1 MVLSSDREGHSIA
14 ALEALAAGTPV
25 VSTEVA
31 GMRELLGTGAGLIVS
46 SWQPR
51 DLAGGITALLADDAH
66 RLQMGAEGR
75 RLVAKRFSV
84 SAMEGRYASLYAR
97 LRE

>member
-51 DLAGGITALLADDAH
+51 DLASGITALLADDAR

-75 RLVAKRFSV
+75 RLVAERFSV